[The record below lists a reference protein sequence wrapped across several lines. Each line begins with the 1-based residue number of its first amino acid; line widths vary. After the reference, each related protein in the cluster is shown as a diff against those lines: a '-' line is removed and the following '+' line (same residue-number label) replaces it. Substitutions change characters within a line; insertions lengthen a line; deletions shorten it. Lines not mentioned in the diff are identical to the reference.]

1 VAPGLAE
8 GRGLVARR
16 VEAVAVALSWRR
28 TVAVEQ
34 GHWVSHRTGTKPR
47 RGNVRNLRMVKR
59 TEPDIV
65 GGSAGS
71 GMHPGR
77 ARNPQNRAY
86 EVMTEHT
93 YFEYEEF
100 EWRKYR
106 TFSAKGDGTADV
118 HWPEYALEPDQRIS
132 EQRETYHAKFAVK
145 DDSEDG
151 QYATELDYATWRT
164 LQVGRRYRLKVG
176 LLSDEVKQVTPVRDG
191 SHR

>member
-1 VAPGLAE
+1 
-8 GRGLVARR
+8 VARR

-28 TVAVEQ
+28 TVAIEQ
-34 GHWVSHRTGTKPR
+34 GHWVSHRTAIKPR
-47 RGNVRNLRMVKR
+47 GGNVRNLRMIKR

-65 GGSAGS
+65 GGSGGS

-77 ARNPQNRAY
+77 ARLPQNRAY
-86 EVMTEHT
+86 EVMAEHT

-106 TFSAKGDGTADV
+106 TFSAKGDAADSV

-145 DDSEDG
+145 GDPDADE
-151 QYATELDYATWRT
+151 YATELDYATWRT
-164 LQVGRRYRLKVG
+164 LKVGRRYRLKVG
-176 LLSDEVKQVTPVRDG
+176 LLSAEVKQVTPVSDG